1 MKKENNKKPL
11 ISVLLPAYN
20 VEKYIAKCLETVINQ
35 TYKNIEIIIV
45 DDCSPDSSGLIAEEF
60 SKKDSRIKVIHH
72 KENQG
77 LSAARNT
84 GIDNSNGEYITFI
97 DSDDWVSKDYV
108 EYLYK
113 IITETESDIAM
124 VKSFFTSR
132 FTEQVKVDKIYS
144 ITPEDMLC
152 DFLYN
157 RIHVG
162 VWNRL
167 YKRTIIGDNRFRL
180 ESLTGE
186 GMQFN
191 TQIIPKAK
199 KIGVGLKRV
208 YTYNVDNDTSATKK
222 PNLKKQSYGAVE
234 NLDYIKKNLVP
245 RTERLDNAV
254 EYQYFTTSLYA
265 LTHIVRCNAK
275 SENQEFYDYLV
286 NYCKRASLKTLK
298 MEINFK
304 QKLKSICTFISPVLT
319 VKLAI
324 FWRYKLSQKQRV

>member
-1 MKKENNKKPL
+1 MKKNNIPL
-11 ISVLLPAYN
+11 ISVLLPAYK
-20 VEKYIAKCLETVINQ
+20 VEKYIGHCIETVIGQ

-45 DDCSPDSSGLIAEEF
+45 DDCTLDDSGKIAEEYA
-60 SKKDSRIKVIHH
+60 KKDSRIKVIHH
-72 KENQG
+72 KKNMG

-84 GIDNSNGEYITFI
+84 GLENAHGEYITFV
-97 DSDDWVSKDYV
+97 DSDDWVSEDYV

-113 IITETESDIAM
+113 VITRTNADIAM

-132 FTEQVKVDKIYS
+132 FNEQIKEDKIYS

-152 DFLYN
+152 DLLYN

-167 YKRTIIGDNRFRL
+167 YKRSVIGDKRFRL
-180 ESLTGE
+180 QSKTGE

-191 TQIIPKAK
+191 TQVIPGSS
-199 KIGVGLKRV
+199 KIGVGLRRI

-222 PNLKKQSYGAVE
+222 PNIEKQSYGSVE
-234 NLDYIKKNLVP
+234 NMDYIKEHLLP
-245 RTERLDNAV
+245 RSKRLDDAV

-265 LTHIVRCNAK
+265 ITHIVRCHAIK
-275 SENQEFYDYLV
+275 ENKEFYKRLV
-286 NYCKRASLKTLK
+286 KYCRMTSFKTFK

-304 QKLKSICTFISPVLT
+304 QKLKSLLVMISPYLT

-324 FWRYKLSQKQRV
+324 IWRYKLSMKQRV